1 MFLLSKSDELMLLQ
15 EMLEI
20 YSPSGQEE
28 EISNYLFGRFRSF
41 GFETRQDSAG
51 NVIGTVGSGDKEIVL
66 LGHMDTVGGF
76 LPVKQ
81 LDGHLYGRGAVDAKG
96 PLATFV
102 AAATRVASTVNKR
115 VTVIGVVEEESS
127 SRGAR
132 SLLGNRPPDCV
143 VIGEPSGWE
152 HITLAYKG
160 RILVRYHL
168 SSRVRH
174 SSAEGPSASERAVEF
189 WNRLISYAQQLNS
202 AGSAQGDRWHFGTLD
217 PFLRRITSN
226 AGAFAEEVIMDITM
240 RVPFELDVAALKEQM
255 RSWAGEAAVGFSG
268 EDQPFKA
275 SKNTPLVRAFLKSIR
290 AQGGSPMFKLKLGTS
305 DMNTVG
311 PVWKCP
317 IIAYGPGDSALDHTP
332 EEHIEVE
339 EYYRAIAI
347 VSQALTSL

>member
-1 MFLLSKSDELMLLQ
+1 MSLLSKNDELTLLQ

-20 YSPSGQEE
+20 YSPSEQEE
-28 EISNYLFGRFRSF
+28 EISNYLYSRFRSF
-41 GFETRQDSAG
+41 GFETHQDSAG
-51 NVIGTVGSGDKEIVL
+51 NVIGATGSGDKEVIL

-76 LPVKQ
+76 LPVRQ
-81 LDGHLYGRGAVDAKG
+81 VNGHIYGRGAVDAKG
-96 PLATFV
+96 SLATFI
-102 AAATRVASTVNKR
+102 AATARVASAIKKR
-115 VTVIGVVEEESS
+115 VVVIGVVEEETS

-132 SLLGNRPPDCV
+132 ALLSHFRPDSV
-143 VIGEPSGWE
+143 IIGEPSGWE

-189 WNRLISYAQQLNS
+189 WNRLIGYAQQIN
-202 AGSAQGDRWHFGTLD
+202 QNDRWHFNTLD
-217 PFLRRITSN
+217 PFLRRITSS
-226 AGAFAEEVIMDITM
+226 AGDYAEEVIMDITM
-240 RVPFELDVAALKEQM
+240 RMPFDLDVAALKEQM

-268 EDQPFKA
+268 EDQPYKA
-275 SKNTPLVRAFLKSIR
+275 SKNTPLVRAFLRSIR
-290 AQGGSPMFKLKLGTS
+290 GQGGSPTFKLKLGTS

-332 EEHIEVE
+332 EEHIEIE
-339 EYYRAIAI
+339 EYYRAIEV
-347 VSQALTSL
+347 VSQALVNL

>member
-1 MFLLSKSDELMLLQ
+1 MSLLSKNDELMLLQ

-28 EISNYLFGRFRSF
+28 EISNYLFSRFRSF
-41 GFETRQDSAG
+41 GFETHQDSVG
-51 NVIGTVGSGDKEIVL
+51 NVIGMAGSGDKEIVL
-66 LGHMDTVGGF
+66 LGHMDTVGGC

-81 LDGHLYGRGAVDAKG
+81 VNGHLHGRGAVDAKG

-102 AAATRVASTVNKR
+102 AAAARAVPTANKR
-115 VTVIGVVEEESS
+115 IVVIGVVEEETS

-132 SLLGNRPPDCV
+132 ALLRHFSPDCV

-189 WNRLISYAQQLNS
+189 WNHLLAYAQQINQS
-202 AGSAQGDRWHFGTLD
+202 DRWHFNTLD
-217 PFLRRITSN
+217 PFLRRITSS
-226 AGAFAEEVIMDITM
+226 AGAFAEDAIMDVTM
-240 RVPFELDVAALKEQM
+240 RVPFDLDVAALKEQM

-268 EDQPFKA
+268 EDQPYKA

-290 AQGGSPMFKLKLGTS
+290 AQGGTPMFKLKLGTS

-339 EYYRAIAI
+339 EYHRAIEI
-347 VSQALTSL
+347 VSQALTNL